1 MMIHSSE
8 VERALAVGRDLQ
20 AWWADVEAG
29 KQAVQR
35 FELAPAFPGG
45 DAVSGFFGEARAGGT
60 TDPYMGYVADYFFD
74 FAGGTPAEVPHT
86 TAWLTDQVEEFAL
99 RYWLRTDA
107 WALPAPYT
115 QIDRPPAPS
124 LLTFLDMNATA
135 TQDMLGTTNVLRT
148 YKRRQDG
155 HLGEFGVFGVFPRAS
170 AHAIVDLR
178 ELDTLYAWI
187 TLERAARGL
196 AVTLAVPWSSQLSLA
211 MPLAESS
218 VMALDAAAVV
228 RQRRP
233 SPGVLGEFGACLC
246 PVPPSGSGLPPSGV
260 DGLQTGLRR
269 QTLRVLDTGEV
280 RLRTVTIMQR
290 CTSTL
295 GRFADAGAVARA
307 LQAFLLLKRSVSAA
321 LTAEQVERQVL
332 TAHAIHLRDT
342 LLGTRDVWQQVGDWL
357 DAPSIPG
364 WIAKGKHA

>member
-1 MMIHSSE
+1 MTILSSD

-29 KQAVQR
+29 RQAVER

-74 FAGGTPAEVPHT
+74 FAGGTPAEVAHT
-86 TAWLTDQVEEFAL
+86 AAWLTDQVEEFAL
-99 RYWLRTDA
+99 RYWLRADA

-124 LLTFLDMNATA
+124 LLKFLDMNATA

-155 HLGEFGVFGVFPRAS
+155 PLGEVGVFPRAS

-218 VMALDAAAVV
+218 VMALDATVVV
-228 RQRRP
+228 RRRRP

-246 PVPPSGSGLPPSGV
+246 PVPTLGSGLRPAGV
-260 DGLQTGLRR
+260 DSLQTGLRL

-280 RLRTVTIMQR
+280 RLRTMTIMQR

-295 GRFADAGAVARA
+295 GRFADAGAVART
-307 LQAFLLLKRSVSAA
+307 LQAFLMLKRSVSAA

-332 TAHAIHLRDT
+332 AAHAIHLRDT

-357 DAPSIPG
+357 DASSIPG
-364 WIAKGKHA
+364 WIAKGKHT